1 MSKRQSKEPGTT
13 GEAGQAGEEGRQELC
28 DRLLEAA
35 LAHAPFEGWGRRTLV
50 HAAHDAGIDRAT
62 MLRLCPGGGSDLLAM
77 LDDWADRKMLAAV
90 SAADLAR
97 LPVRRRVARLIRAR
111 LEALGPHRE
120 AVRRAIVAGLVPT
133 GTLAASRSIWRTC
146 DRVWQ
151 AVALPA
157 EADRGIGRVTRRATL
172 VGVLT
177 TTTLFWLDD
186 RSEHSDLSWAFL
198 DRRIDDALR
207 LGKVTAQ
214 AGEVVDR
221 LRRPFARGA
230 A

>member
-1 MSKRQSKEPGTT
+1 MNERQDEEL
-13 GEAGQAGEEGRQELC
+13 GEAAAAAADGRQELC

-35 LAHAPFEGWGRRTLV
+35 LMHAPFEGWSHRTLAR
-50 HAAHDAGIDRAT
+50 AAEDAGIDRAT
-62 MLRLCPGGGSDLLAM
+62 MRRLCPNGGSDLLVL
-77 LDDWADRKMLAAV
+77 LDDWADRQMLAALP
-90 SAADLAR
+90 AQDLAR
-97 LPVRRRVARLIRAR
+97 LPVRRRVAQLIRAR

-146 DRVWQ
+146 DRIWL

-157 EADRGIGRVTRRATL
+157 EADLGIGRLTRRATL

-186 RSEHSDLSWAFL
+186 RSEHSAQSWAFL
-198 DRRIDDALR
+198 DRRIEDALR

-221 LRRPFARGA
+221 LRRPFARGHA
-230 A
+230 